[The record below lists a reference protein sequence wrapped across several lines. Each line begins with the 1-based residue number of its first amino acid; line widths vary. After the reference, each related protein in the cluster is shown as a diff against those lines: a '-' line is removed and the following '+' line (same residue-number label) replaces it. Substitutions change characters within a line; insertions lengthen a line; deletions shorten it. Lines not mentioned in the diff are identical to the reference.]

1 MENQQRVVVLGA
13 GGRLAGSLVEAWKGR
28 FHVRAAGRSGDGG
41 LNVADEQAVRRFF
54 EDVDFDWIVNGT
66 GLTNVDRCEEAR
78 DEALRVNA
86 DAPAL
91 LADISSRRKARLLHF
106 STDYVFDGTEPGPL
120 KESALASPL
129 GWYGETKLRGE
140 RAVTECDA
148 RHVVVRVSWVF
159 GPHKSS
165 FVDQILAR
173 ALREERV
180 EAIEDKWSS
189 PTSAEDAASWL
200 APFLERDL
208 PGGVYHACNAGQCS
222 WREYGQAALDM
233 AAALGWALRARRVDG
248 IPLASM
254 RSFVATRPVRTIL
267 DSTKLQSVA
276 GLTLRT
282 WQEALQDYIA
292 RHAPV
297 LPAA

>member
-1 MENQQRVVVLGA
+1 MGNQQRVVVLGA
-13 GGRLAGSLVEAWKGR
+13 DGRLAGSLVEAWSGR
-28 FHVRAAGRSGDGG
+28 FRVRSVRRSGNGG
-41 LNVADEQAVRRFF
+41 LDVADERAVRRFF
-54 EDVDFDWIVNGT
+54 EELDFDWIVNGT
-66 GLTNVDRCEEAR
+66 GLTNVDRCETAR
-78 DEALRVNA
+78 DEALQVNA
-86 DAPAL
+86 CVPAI
-91 LADISSRRKARLLHF
+91 LADIASRRKARVLHF
-106 STDYVFDGTEPGPL
+106 STDYVFNGIQAGPL
-120 KESALASPL
+120 KESDAASPL

-140 RAVTECDA
+140 RVVMERDA

-208 PGGVYHACNAGQCS
+208 PGGVYHACNAGWCS
-222 WREYGQAALDM
+222 WREYGQEALDI
-233 AAALGWALRARRVDG
+233 AAALGWPLRARRVDG
-248 IPLASM
+248 ISLASM
-254 RSFVATRPVRTIL
+254 RSFVAPRPVRTIL
-267 DSTKLQSVA
+267 DTTKLQSVA
-276 GLTLRT
+276 GVTLRT

-297 LPAA
+297 PSAA